1 MPTRLKAR
9 HIWQASLVALIGLAV
24 TVFVFRST
32 VDDQNDRAGATLTFR
47 ADWRASDM
55 AAKLGDMA
63 DFGSGM
69 AALFSIGLDLDQDM
83 FERFAA
89 TRAEGESVPPRRIS
103 WLPRVT
109 GAERAVFEEWVRDEI
124 APDFRI
130 IDRPAPDA
138 PAAGPRPQYFP
149 VLFSTVFSG
158 APAPLGADGLRGP
171 LSGPAILN
179 AIDTG
184 QTVAARP
191 QATEGIAATPPAF
204 VAYRPVFPAGVLL
217 TTAEQRRDSVLGIVA
232 TSFLLEPA
240 LNGAIVNTPP
250 MAEDIYVMAD
260 APGSAAAGMPLM
272 VYRAAA
278 GRFSAASGPVD
289 PHSLGGLVLERAVTI
304 NGQDWRLIF
313 HFGASEIAALRTT
326 EPWWRAGLCLTLTA
340 LITFYILRLQR
351 REAGAL
357 AATASARATAAAAER
372 ERRGSEARLAALI
385 EASPVA
391 MISLDRDGRIETWNA
406 AAETLAGFGAGEVVG
421 RPLPFGD
428 QGDGSDLERIVAQA
442 LAGSSV
448 LGVEL
453 FGRHRDGSRLTLLLS
468 AAPVRTEDGAVGG
481 VMVVALDIGPL
492 RTIESQLRQAQKME
506 AIGQL
511 TGGLAH
517 DLNNILG
524 VVIGNLDLAHLQ
536 LKDRPAE
543 VELLDKAM
551 AAALR
556 GGELNRA
563 LLAFAR
569 RQSLVPEAIDA
580 RGLLSGMFTLIE
592 RTLGSNIRVEMKP
605 AERLWPVK
613 VDPAQLEAAVLN
625 LCVNARDAMPDGGVL
640 TIEACNKTLDGD
652 YAELNPEV
660 APGDYVGIAVS
671 DTGTGIA
678 PDVLARVF
686 EPFFTTKDIG
696 KGSGLGLSMV
706 YGFLKQSGG
715 HANIYSE
722 PGHGT
727 SVHLYLPRHR
737 DGNLATDAP
746 AVRPASPPGHE
757 TILVVEDNA
766 DLRRVALAQLTAFGY
781 TVHEATNAAEA
792 LDIIDAHPDIDLLFT
807 DVMMPGGDGR
817 SLAREAVRRRPRLK
831 VLLTTG
837 FATEATAAIP
847 GNKDHGFAV
856 INKPYRAVELA
867 AELRRLLG
875 EEGVSA

>member
-1 MPTRLKAR
+1 M
-9 HIWQASLVALIGLAV
+9 IALIGVAV
-24 TVFVFRST
+24 TVFVFRGSLH
-32 VDDQNDRAGATLTFR
+32 DQNERARATLTFL
-47 ADWRASDM
+47 ADWRAADL

-63 DFGSGM
+63 DFGAGM
-69 AALFSIGLDLDQDM
+69 AALFSIGLDLDYDT

-89 TRAEGESVPPRRIS
+89 TRAENETVPPRRIS
-103 WLPRVT
+103 WLPRIT
-109 GAERAVFEEWVRDEI
+109 EAERPIFEEWVRAEI
-124 APDFRI
+124 WSDFRI
-130 IDRPAPDA
+130 IDRPVPDA
-138 PAAGPRPQYFP
+138 PAAGTRPQYFP

-158 APAPLGADGLRGP
+158 AAAPLGVDALRGP
-171 LSGPAILN
+171 QGGPAILR
-179 AIDTG
+179 AIDSG
-184 QTVAARP
+184 QTVASRP
-191 QATEGIAATPPAF
+191 QATEGIAATAPAF

-217 TTAEQRRDSVLGIVA
+217 TTPEERRTSVLGIVA
-232 TSFLLEPA
+232 TSFLLEPS
-240 LNGAIVNTPP
+240 LNDAINNTPP
-250 MAEDIYVMAD
+250 MAEDIYVMGD
-260 APGSAAAGMPLM
+260 APGSAAGGMPLM
-272 VYRAAA
+272 VYRAAT
-278 GRFSAASGPVD
+278 GRFAPASGPVD
-289 PHSLGGLVLERAVTI
+289 PRALDGLVLERALTI
-304 NGQDWRLIF
+304 NGQDWRLVF
-313 HFGASEIAALRTT
+313 HFGSAEIAALRTT
-326 EPWWRAGLCLTLTA
+326 EPWWRAALCLVLTA
-340 LITFYILRLQR
+340 LITMYVLQLQR

-357 AATASARATAAAAER
+357 EATASARATAAAAER
-372 ERRGSEARLAALI
+372 GRRGSEARLAALI

-391 MISLDRDGRIETWNA
+391 MISLDRDGLVETWNG
-406 AAETLAGFGAGEVVG
+406 AAETLTGYGADDVVG

-428 QGDGSDLERIVAQA
+428 QGDGSDLEKIVAQA

-448 LGVEL
+448 PGMEL

-468 AAPVRTEDGAVGG
+468 AAAVRAEDGTVDG
-481 VMVVALDIGPL
+481 VMVAALDIGPL

-524 VVIGNLDLAHLQ
+524 VVIGNLDLAHLR
-536 LKDRPAE
+536 LKDRPVE
-543 VELLDKAM
+543 IELLDNAM

-592 RTLGSNIRVEMKP
+592 RTLGSNIRIEMKP
-605 AERLWPVK
+605 AEKLWPVK
-613 VDPAQLEAAVLN
+613 ADPAQLEAAVLN

-640 TIEACNKTLDGD
+640 TIEARNKALDGD

-660 APGDYVGIAVS
+660 IPGDYVEIAVS
-671 DTGTGIA
+671 DTGTGIT

-715 HANIYSE
+715 HAKIYSE

-737 DGNLATDAP
+737 DGNMAEAAP
-746 AVRPASPPGHE
+746 VPQPASQPGHE

-766 DLRRVALAQLTAFGY
+766 DLRRVALAQLTSFGY

-792 LDIIDAHPDIDLLFT
+792 LEIIDAHPEIDLLFT

-817 SLAREAVRRRPRLK
+817 SLAREAVKRRPALK

-847 GNKDHGFAV
+847 GTKDHGFAV

-875 EEGVSA
+875 EEGMSA